1 MARPLGEGAA
11 VANLKL
17 QAKTQLRRNKMKRGV
32 FVSGCILLAS
42 VVVSAAGLPSDAA
55 WVGVWHGELDGQ
67 PSVLL
72 TLADDGG
79 SLGGTFVLSI
89 VSREDGTARV
99 IAAEPHVLL
108 NPRVD
113 GSTLSFEAMRL
124 DRSQEPMRFTVTLGG
139 NGKAEIHCVNCGNA
153 PVVEIE
159 KQTYAK

>member
-1 MARPLGEGAA
+1 MASPLSEVVAI
-11 VANLKL
+11 ANLEL
-17 QAKTQLRRNKMKRGV
+17 QAKTQLRRNNMKRGV

-42 VVVSAAGLPSDAA
+42 ALVAAGLKSDAA
-55 WVGVWHGELDGQ
+55 WVGVWHSELDGQ
-67 PSVLL
+67 PGVLL
-72 TLADDGG
+72 TPADDAG
-79 SLGGTFVLSI
+79 SLGGTLVLNI

>member
-1 MARPLGEGAA
+1 
-11 VANLKL
+11 
-17 QAKTQLRRNKMKRGV
+17 MKRGV

-42 VVVSAAGLPSDAA
+42 TLVFAAGSKSDAA

-79 SLGGTFVLSI
+79 SLGGTFVLDI
-89 VSREDGTARV
+89 VSRDDRPARV

-124 DRSQEPMRFTVTLGG
+124 DRSQEPMTFTVTLGG
-139 NGKAEIHCVNCGNA
+139 NGKAEIHCVNCKNA
-153 PVVEIE
+153 PVVELQKE
-159 KQTYAK
+159 QYR